1 MKCSLLK
8 HTCSWR
14 DKLIALFKSVFKK
27 GKNDYVQ
34 VFLEKCKHVVQGKK
48 MLEYISDDIEIYSDD
63 YGREDSD
70 EENYD
75 KEKSEENF
83 NEETYV

>member
-1 MKCSLLK
+1 
-8 HTCSWR
+8 
-14 DKLIALFKSVFKK
+14 
-27 GKNDYVQ
+27 
-34 VFLEKCKHVVQGKK
+34 

-75 KEKSEENF
+75 KEKSEKNF